1 MGLAASQGR
10 FLCLTARNNDLV
22 YEGQQISQ
30 QRMALADKTQEI
42 ADRYNEKM
50 NNKVMQAVVLED
62 GSEIVKDLSY
72 DLLVNQSEFSGLGMR
87 IVDLNGNVV
96 IPGDYLEVTTSEPNK
111 PSETKRYYST
121 ADFIKANFTDLTDE
135 EKTNLSAKT
144 MTELKDYYDSL
155 NGHTSDNSPVKL
167 TPIVGKGEHTHID
180 PDCLKLENGKSKYL
194 QEKLLSGEWTLEKAN
209 AKGSWDTEIWQ
220 GSNKISE
227 VYDTSDDSQAE
238 AEYQSDMV
246 ALQKRDKVLELRL
259 EEVQTEQSAV
269 ETELESIKKVID
281 KNIEDSFK
289 TFA

>member
-42 ADRYNEKM
+42 ATQYSEKM
-50 NNKVMQAVVLED
+50 NNKKMQAVVIEN

-96 IPGDYLEVTTSEPNK
+96 IPGDFLEVTTSEPNK

-121 ADFIKANFTDLTDE
+121 DDFIKSNFTDLTDE
-135 EKTNLSAKT
+135 EKLNLSTKT
-144 MTELKDYYDSL
+144 MSELKSYYDNL
-155 NGHTSDNSPVKL
+155 NGHTDKTSPVKL
-167 TPIVGKGEHTHID
+167 NPVVGAGEHTHID
-180 PDCLKLENGKSKYL
+180 PDCLKVENGQSKYL
-194 QEKLLSGEWTLEKAN
+194 QNKLITGEWVLEKAS
-209 AKGSWDTEIWQ
+209 ATGTWDAEVWQ
-220 GSNKISE
+220 GSNKIAE

-238 AEYQSDMV
+238 AEYQADML